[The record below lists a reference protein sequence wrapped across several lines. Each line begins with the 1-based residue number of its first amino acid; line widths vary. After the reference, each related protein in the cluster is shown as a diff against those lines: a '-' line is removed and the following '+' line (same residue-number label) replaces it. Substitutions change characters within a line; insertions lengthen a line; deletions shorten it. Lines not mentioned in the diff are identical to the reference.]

1 MGLKELVNKGLDKLT
16 DRGSLLEGDGVLNA
30 FKYLTRE
37 SKEDYL
43 KKLKKKGATEE
54 ELEYQSEF
62 WDRAHESGGGG
73 GTSKKS
79 TKSKEEPVKKFRGGL
94 MRKPKLAK
102 RGF

>member
-16 DRGSLLEGDGVLNA
+16 DRGSLLEGDGLLNA

-43 KKLKKKGATEE
+43 KKLKKKGATEKDL
-54 ELEYQSEF
+54 ELEAAF

-73 GTSKKS
+73 GGTKSK
-79 TKSKEEPVKKFRGGL
+79 KSKEEPVKKFRGGL